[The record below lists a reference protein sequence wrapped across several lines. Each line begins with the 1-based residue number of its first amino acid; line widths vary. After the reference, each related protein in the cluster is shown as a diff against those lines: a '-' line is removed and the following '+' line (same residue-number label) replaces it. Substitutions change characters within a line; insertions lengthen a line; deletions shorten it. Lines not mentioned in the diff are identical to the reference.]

1 MSNPLTKR
9 LVVRLSADLEQWIS
23 SQAEAEGLDTATF
36 ARAVFTRLRNGYAPM
51 MIAQGSRSA
60 MQNGELVPIVGAQ
73 VTESGAAEPPASLDP
88 ANPSEIPDIDAMVTQ
103 SLDLA
108 QSQGLMD
115 PKEQD
120 QDQPG
125 AGAGVRPLFK
135 RPTPFTQALPN
146 FIK

>member
-36 ARAVFTRLRNGYAPM
+36 ARAVFTRLRNGIAPM
-51 MIAQGSRSA
+51 IKKAPLRA
-60 MQNGELVPIVGAQ
+60 MGHGVPSQYEDEEIEMLSAQ
-73 VTESGAAEPPASLDP
+73 VTESGAAEPEVSR
-88 ANPSEIPDIDAMVTQ
+88 EPDIDAMVNQ
-103 SLDLA
+103 SLTIA

-120 QDQPG
+120 QDQPA

>member
-36 ARAVFTRLRNGYAPM
+36 ARAVFTRLRNGIAPM
-51 MIAQGSRSA
+51 IGAAAPIRARDTTVVLSA
-60 MQNGELVPIVGAQ
+60 SDYGQL
-73 VTESGAAEPPASLDP
+73 TESGAAEPEVSR
-88 ANPSEIPDIDAMVTQ
+88 EPDIDAMVTQ